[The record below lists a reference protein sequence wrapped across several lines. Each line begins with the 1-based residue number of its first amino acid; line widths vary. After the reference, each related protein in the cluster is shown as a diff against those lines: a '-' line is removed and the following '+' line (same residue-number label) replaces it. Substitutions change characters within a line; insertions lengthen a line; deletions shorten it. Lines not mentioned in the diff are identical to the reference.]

1 MNGRDADTRV
11 LVALAR
17 VEKLSP
23 RRRELLLEQATLP
36 SGLLSAEMKPAL
48 SAALGDA
55 LTDFYRFV
63 DEADAFF
70 DGASEKGIGWVT
82 RLDDEYSDLLRET
95 DGCPPVLFTKGNA
108 GLLNSFALAIVGT
121 RRPTRYG
128 AKIADEFAREFAAA
142 GVTVV
147 SGFARGIDTAAHRA
161 AVESGAPTI
170 AVFGCGVD
178 VCYPAENRE
187 LYDAVLREGGLFV
200 SEYPPGTHPMPFRF
214 PERNRIISGLCR
226 GVLLPEAAEKSGSL
240 ITANTAVEQGRDLFV
255 VPGNIYSPESKGT
268 NALLRSKGTN
278 ALLRTMPHALTLS
291 PEDVLD
297 HYRIDAP
304 SSGDGAEAVQFDM
317 TETLVLGCLHEGE
330 KHFEE
335 LLAETGLSASE
346 LSTVLVNLELAG
358 ALEQTG
364 GNHYVLC

>member
-63 DEADAFF
+63 DEADPFF

-128 AKIADEFAREFAAA
+128 AKIADEFARE
-142 GVTVV
+142 
-147 SGFARGIDTAAHRA
+147 
-161 AVESGAPTI
+161 ESGAPTI

-268 NALLRSKGTN
+268 NALLR
-278 ALLRTMPHALTLS
+278 TMPHALTLS

-364 GNHYVLC
+364 GNHYALC

>member
-142 GVTVV
+142 
-147 SGFARGIDTAAHRA
+147 
-161 AVESGAPTI
+161 VESGAPTV

-268 NALLRSKGTN
+268 NALLR
-278 ALLRTMPHALTLS
+278 AMPYALTLS

-304 SSGDGAEAVQFDM
+304 SSGDGAEAVQLDM

-364 GNHYVLC
+364 GNHYALC

>member
-70 DGASEKGIGWVT
+70 DDASEKGIGWVT

-226 GVLLPEAAEKSGSL
+226 GVLLP
-240 ITANTAVEQGRDLFV
+240 
-255 VPGNIYSPESKGT
+255 
-268 NALLRSKGTN
+268 
-278 ALLRTMPHALTLS
+278 
-291 PEDVLD
+291 
-297 HYRIDAP
+297 
-304 SSGDGAEAVQFDM
+304 
-317 TETLVLGCLHEGE
+317 
-330 KHFEE
+330 
-335 LLAETGLSASE
+335 
-346 LSTVLVNLELAG
+346 
-358 ALEQTG
+358 
-364 GNHYVLC
+364 

>member
-63 DEADAFF
+63 DEADPFF
-70 DGASEKGIGWVT
+70 DGASEKGIGWVN

-200 SEYPPGTHPMPFRF
+200 SEYPPGTHPMPFR
-214 PERNRIISGLCR
+214 S
-226 GVLLPEAAEKSGSL
+226 
-240 ITANTAVEQGRDLFV
+240 
-255 VPGNIYSPESKGT
+255 
-268 NALLRSKGTN
+268 
-278 ALLRTMPHALTLS
+278 LS

-364 GNHYVLC
+364 GNHYALC

>member
-268 NALLRSKGTN
+268 NALLR
-278 ALLRTMPHALTLS
+278 TMPHALTLS

-304 SSGDGAEAVQFDM
+304 SSGDGAEAVQFGM

-364 GNHYVLC
+364 GNHYALC

>member
-147 SGFARGIDTAAHRA
+147 SGFARGIDTAAHRVTVVSGFARGIDTAAHRA

-255 VPGNIYSPESKGT
+255 VPGNIYSPERSCSAVCT
-268 NALLRSKGTN
+268 RARSTLRNCS
-278 ALLRTMPHALTLS
+278 RRRVS
-291 PEDVLD
+291 P
-297 HYRIDAP
+297 RP
-304 SSGDGAEAVQFDM
+304 SSPRCWSIWSSRARSNRRAATITHCV
-317 TETLVLGCLHEGE
+317 
-330 KHFEE
+330 
-335 LLAETGLSASE
+335 S
-346 LSTVLVNLELAG
+346 
-358 ALEQTG
+358 
-364 GNHYVLC
+364 

>member
-1 MNGRDADTRV
+1 MNGRDADSKV
-11 LVALAR
+11 LVALQR

-23 RRRELLLEQATLP
+23 RRRSLLLEQCTLP
-36 SGLLSAEMKPAL
+36 SGLLSEEMRPAL
-48 SAALGDA
+48 NAALGESV
-55 LTDFYRFV
+55 TDFFRFL
-63 DEADAFF
+63 DEWDEWADSVAER
-70 DGASEKGIGWVT
+70 GMGWVT
-82 RLDDEYSDLLRET
+82 VLDDEYSDLLRET
-95 DGCPPVLFTKGNA
+95 EGCPPVLFTKGNA
-108 GLLNSFALAIVGT
+108 GLLNTFSLAIVGT

-128 AKIADEFAREFAAA
+128 AKIADEFARAFAAA

-147 SGFARGIDTAAHRA
+147 SGFARGIDSCAHRA
-161 AVESGAPTI
+161 CVESDAPTV

-187 LYDAVLREGGLFV
+187 LYDAVLSGGGLFV
-200 SEYPPGTHPMPFRF
+200 SEYPPGAHPMPYRF

-255 VPGNIYSPESKGT
+255 VPGNIYSPESRGT
-268 NALLRSKGTN
+268 NALLGS
-278 ALLRTMPHALTLS
+278 MPHALTLS
-291 PEDVLD
+291 PEDVLER
-297 HYRIDAP
+297 YRITAP
-304 SSGDGAEAVQFDM
+304 AKEKEEAVQFDM

-335 LLAETGLSASE
+335 LLAETGLKAQE

-358 ALEQTG
+358 ALVQTG
-364 GNHYVLC
+364 GNHYALC